1 MRILFVCTGNTCR
14 SPMAEGIFRKLARE
28 RGIDAEVASAG
39 VAAVAGLPISR
50 HAEGVLKDLG
60 IYDQITSTPL
70 HAQLIEWADI
80 ILTLTGGHK
89 QQAIAAFPEKA
100 DKIYTL
106 KEYVEEDEVVLAEQA
121 ELSRLIA
128 DLELSRALGQ
138 ALEQA
143 KEQRIRELLQRMPR
157 YDISDPFGGSRQD
170 YDLTAQEISA
180 ALEKLITKLERERFR

>member
-28 RGIDAEVASAG
+28 RGIEVEVSSAG
-39 VAAVAGLPISR
+39 VAAMGGMPISR

-60 IYDQITSTPL
+60 IEDQITSTQL
-70 HAQLIEWADI
+70 HAELIEWADL
-80 ILTLTGGHK
+80 ILTLTQGHK
-89 QQAIAAFPEKA
+89 RQAIATFPAKA

-121 ELSRLIA
+121 ELRQLIA

-138 ALEQA
+138 GLDGL
-143 KEQRIRELLQRMPR
+143 KEQRIRQLLQRMPQ

-170 YDLTAQEISA
+170 YEITAKEIRA
-180 ALEKLITKLERERFR
+180 ALEKLIEKLARERFR

>member
-50 HAEGVLKDLG
+50 HAEGVLKDWG
-60 IYDQITSTPL
+60 VHDQITSTPL
-70 HAQLIEWADI
+70 HAELIEWADL
-80 ILTLTGGHK
+80 ILTLTAGHK
-89 QQAIAAFPEKA
+89 QQAITAFPEKA

-106 KEYVEEDEVVLAEQA
+106 KEYVEDDEIVLAEQA

-138 ALEQA
+138 ALDEA

-157 YDISDPFGGSRQD
+157 YDISDPFGGSRED
-170 YDLTAQEISA
+170 YDLTAQEIST
-180 ALEKLITKLERERFR
+180 ALEKLIAKLERERLR

>member
-50 HAEGVLKDLG
+50 HAEGVLKDQG
-60 IYDQITSTPL
+60 IHDQITSTPL
-70 HAQLIEWADI
+70 HAELIEWADL

-106 KEYVEEDEVVLAEQA
+106 KEYVEDDEVVLAEQA
-121 ELSRLIA
+121 ELNQLIA

-138 ALEQA
+138 ALEEA

-157 YDISDPFGGSRQD
+157 YDISDPFGGSRED
-170 YDLTAQEISA
+170 YNLTAQEISA
-180 ALEKLITKLERERFR
+180 ALEKLIAKLERERLR

>member
-50 HAEGVLKDLG
+50 HAEGVLKDRG
-60 IYDQITSTPL
+60 IHEQITSTPL
-70 HAQLIEWADI
+70 HAELIEWADL
-80 ILTLTGGHK
+80 ILTLTAGHK
-89 QQAIAAFPEKA
+89 QQAITAFPEKA

-106 KEYVEEDEVVLAEQA
+106 KEYVEDDEIVLAEQA

-138 ALEQA
+138 ALDEA

-157 YDISDPFGGSRQD
+157 YDISDPFGGSRKE
-170 YDLTAQEISA
+170 YDLTAQEIST
-180 ALEKLITKLERERFR
+180 ALEKLIAKLERERLR